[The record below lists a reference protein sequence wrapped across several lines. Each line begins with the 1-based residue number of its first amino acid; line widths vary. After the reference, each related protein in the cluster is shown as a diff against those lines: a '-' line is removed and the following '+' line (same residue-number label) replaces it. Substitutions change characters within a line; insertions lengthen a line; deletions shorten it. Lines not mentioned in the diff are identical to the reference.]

1 MKKIILPLFLFSF
14 LLCPVLV
21 FAQEPPEAPV
31 YVETIND
38 VIAIV
43 ERGANWLLGLV
54 VVIAVVMIMYAGLKW
69 MTAGGEEEKMS
80 EARRVLTWALTGV
93 GVALLARG
101 LVEVIDQLV
110 AIR

>member
-14 LLCPVLV
+14 LLVPALV
-21 FAQEPPEAPV
+21 AGQEPGEAPV
-31 YVETIND
+31 YVETIDD
-38 VIAIV
+38 VIRIV